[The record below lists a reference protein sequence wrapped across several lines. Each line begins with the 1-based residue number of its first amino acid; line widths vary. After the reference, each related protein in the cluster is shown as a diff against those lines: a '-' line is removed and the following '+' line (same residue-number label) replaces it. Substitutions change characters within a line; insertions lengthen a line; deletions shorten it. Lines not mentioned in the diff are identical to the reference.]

1 MRDNESDKTNEP
13 PSFVSETVE
22 EKFAQLLVIAEKCVR
37 ERATT
42 PALILIFSAI
52 DVAGWLSAV
61 SPSASPRSRFT
72 GWVAR
77 YLLPFSN
84 LDCSAIEL
92 FAARCGIVHNFSSES
107 DLSRG
112 CRGKIRQIVYSW
124 GDADFE
130 ALRAMTAIVNL
141 DLPTSSAMQG
151 RVAKYT
157 CIKVEDL
164 ISSFREGLNRFSNE
178 SKSDE
183 GMAARIRD
191 RSGKVLTHMSKA
203 HADELLE
210 WTRGP
215 LGKDSPP

>member
-112 CRGKIRQIVYSW
+112 CRE
-124 GDADFE
+124 D
-130 ALRAMTAIVNL
+130 
-141 DLPTSSAMQG
+141 PTNSLLVGRRGFRSSPRDDCDREFGSANVQCHAG
-151 RVAKYT
+151 
-157 CIKVEDL
+157 
-164 ISSFREGLNRFSNE
+164 SSCE
-178 SKSDE
+178 
-183 GMAARIRD
+183 I
-191 RSGKVLTHMSKA
+191 HMHQS
-203 HADELLE
+203 
-210 WTRGP
+210 RGP
-215 LGKDSPP
+215 NLLFPGGAQPVFQRIQIG